1 MLFDKKSYNILVKR
15 ALQPAK
21 TLGKDGEPK
30 KGYLRGD
37 TQTLVAILGLK
48 VKNWILTSGTKVH
61 AR

>member
-1 MLFDKKSYNILVKR
+1 MKR

>member
-1 MLFDKKSYNILVKR
+1 MKR

-21 TLGKDGEPK
+21 TLGKDGELK

-37 TQTLVAILGLK
+37 IQTLVVIPKLK
-48 VKNWILTSGTKVH
+48 VKSWILTSGAKVH